1 MYASLLP
8 ETCQSYEQEGSITQR
23 EVCVCVCVCV
33 LCVCVVC
40 VCCVCV
46 CVSHMIIGKTERCR
60 GDWTVGEQTNGTKKF
75 IEWGA

>member
-23 EVCVCVCVCV
+23 EVCV
-33 LCVCVVC
+33 
-40 VCCVCV
+40 CVCV